1 MNCHI
6 SLGRSTL
13 DKVTANAFE
22 GLAGLLNDCRPRLVS
37 GALCSVYHIYV
48 DASFAENRYS
58 GVGGVLLDMYGTM
71 LNFFSVRIQ
80 PETLSLLQGS
90 RKTIIQE
97 LEMLAVVIAVTLWL
111 ETTKESKVVVFTDSE
126 SVRGSVLKSWSAN
139 VSSDK
144 LLSRLFLLEQAMSYP
159 LWFERVPSQNN
170 VADSFSREEV
180 QSAGQLRADKV
191 EVESVLR
198 SAAITW
204 GGSARP
210 EMR

>member
-111 ETTKESKVVVFTDSE
+111 ENTKESKVAVDILGRT
-126 SVRGSVLKSWSAN
+126 
-139 VSSDK
+139 
-144 LLSRLFLLEQAMSYP
+144 
-159 LWFERVPSQNN
+159 PSQH
-170 VADSFSREEV
+170 
-180 QSAGQLRADKV
+180 
-191 EVESVLR
+191 
-198 SAAITW
+198 
-204 GGSARP
+204 
-210 EMR
+210 